1 MTTNTR
7 HGSGCTVTQTI
18 MNEKQA
24 AVIMEALK
32 RGYRVELMLDKTGK
46 LIIRAVTRKEIKT

>member
-1 MTTNTR
+1 MR
-7 HGSGCTVTQTI
+7 WKAV
-18 MNEKQA
+18 NEKQA

-46 LIIRAVTRKEIKT
+46 LIIRAVTRKEIKA